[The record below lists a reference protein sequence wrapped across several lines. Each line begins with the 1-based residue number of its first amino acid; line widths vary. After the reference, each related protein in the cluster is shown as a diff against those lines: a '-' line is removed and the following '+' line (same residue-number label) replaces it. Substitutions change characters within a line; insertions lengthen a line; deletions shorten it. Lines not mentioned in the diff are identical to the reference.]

1 MTELFINVP
10 TTKTY
15 YLNNLYGASD
25 CKVLPQNSMTR
36 KNLDDFGIEKMEQ
49 TGVLSDH
56 YTLLQIGLASAEY
69 SVDRLVDVQINGM
82 SLPLKIY
89 KEKSAGDSRPQDNLY
104 R

>member
-1 MTELFINVP
+1 MSFGTGNDGDVVAQISNFLNDDGTVEEISSMTYIVKRWMSGMTELFINVP

-56 YTLLQIGLASAEY
+56 YTLL
-69 SVDRLVDVQINGM
+69 
-82 SLPLKIY
+82 
-89 KEKSAGDSRPQDNLY
+89 
-104 R
+104 